1 MGREERLKREADEC
15 NERLEQM
22 RIEQQR
28 LPMERDERVRLAE
41 VELDK
46 RD

>member
-1 MGREERLKREADEC
+1 LKREADER

-28 LPMERDERVRLAE
+28 LQMERDERVRLAE

-46 RD
+46 